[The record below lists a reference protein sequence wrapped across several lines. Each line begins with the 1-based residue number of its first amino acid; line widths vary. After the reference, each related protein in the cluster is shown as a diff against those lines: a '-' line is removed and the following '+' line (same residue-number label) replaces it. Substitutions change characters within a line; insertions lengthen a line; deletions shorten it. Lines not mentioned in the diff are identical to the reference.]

1 MKMCCFHFVGFVVLD
16 FKRKGLRG
24 DWSVESDL
32 ACPCLPLDILAL
44 SLFGFLWC
52 CVVKPKSQ
60 TERLWEHS
68 RERSDLCVRDAEEGT
83 VQIGPPPLL

>member
-16 FKRKGLRG
+16 FKRKGLIG

-32 ACPCLPLDILAL
+32 VCPCLPLDILAL

-60 TERLWEHS
+60 REATCVCRMQRKGQCRLGHLPCSDFHS
-68 RERSDLCVRDAEEGT
+68 R
-83 VQIGPPPLL
+83 P